1 MKEIDIQNEIRL
13 GLNDLAIIFDTSI
26 GATINRNGV
35 FIKTGLVK
43 GHSDLT
49 GVRKSDGKAI
59 FIEVKK
65 KKGSKV
71 YKEQEKFINN
81 MKKANAIAGICRS
94 LEDARE
100 LIING

>member
-26 GATINRNGV
+26 GATIKAGNQY
-35 FIKTGLVK
+35 IKTGLPK
-43 GHSDLT
+43 GFSDLT
-49 GVRKSDGKAI
+49 GVRKKDGKAI

-65 KKGSKV
+65 KKGSV
-71 YKEQEKFINN
+71 IYPEQEKFINN

-94 LEDARE
+94 VEDARE